1 MFITNPNGLWSLLQ
15 CAMVAMGPTGPLLRL
30 LAAESLT
37 GVELSETCFDPLDPQ
52 KTQII
57 G

>member
-1 MFITNPNGLWSLLQ
+1 
-15 CAMVAMGPTGPLLRL
+15 MVAMGPTGPLLRL